1 MRRLVYGLLGSLLV
15 AAFAATAFAW
25 KGEMAGLVQPIAV
38 VQEKAESGDYVVV
51 EGTVADVQTGSGSTT
66 IVIFKDSSGT
76 LPLAVPNHLLRKLA
90 GATAQGGAGPG
101 GITPKIGKSA
111 RVGGK
116 WDHKQMDT
124 DTWGIRVQRVEPL
137 DP

>member
-1 MRRLVYGLLGSLLV
+1 MRRLVFGLLGSLLV

-38 VQEKAESGDYVVV
+38 VQEKAESGDFVVV
-51 EGTVADVQTGSGSTT
+51 EGTVADVRTGGGSTT

-76 LPLAVPNHLLRKLA
+76 LPLAVPNSLLRKLA
-90 GATAQGGAGPG
+90 GTTAQGGAGPSG
-101 GITPKIGKSA
+101 VSPKIGKSA

-116 WDHKQMDT
+116 WGHSPMDD

>member
-1 MRRLVYGLLGSLLV
+1 MRRLVLELLGFLLV

-25 KGEMAGLVQPIAV
+25 EGEMAGLAQPIAV

-51 EGTVADVQTGSGSTT
+51 EGKVADVRTGDGSTT
-66 IVIFKDSSGT
+66 IVIFEDSSGT

-90 GATAQGGAGPG
+90 GATPQGGTGPD
-101 GITPKIGKSA
+101 GISPKIGKSA
-111 RVGGK
+111 RVGGM
-116 WDHKQMDT
+116 WDHKSMDNE
-124 DTWGIRVQRVEPL
+124 TWGIRVQRVEPL

>member
-1 MRRLVYGLLGSLLV
+1 MHRLVFKLLAFLLV

-25 KGEMAGLVQPIAV
+25 EGQMAGLTQPIAV
-38 VQEKAESGDYVVV
+38 VQEKAESGDFVVV
-51 EGTVADVQTGSGSTT
+51 EGTVADVRTGGGSTT

-90 GATAQGGAGPG
+90 GTTARGGAGPG
-101 GITPKIGKSA
+101 GVSPKIGKSA
-111 RVGGK
+111 RVGGE
-116 WDHKQMDT
+116 WDRKHMDD
-124 DTWGIRVQRVEPL
+124 DTWGIHVQRIEPL